1 MTRRSS
7 PLLAIASSLLLLAT
21 ACGGSDDPGGDLRTG
36 TTQRVTTTEAAAADT
51 AAPEEG
57 DPSDDSSVEAGSADD
72 STTSSSETTTSS
84 TEATTSTT
92 EATEDPGAGAPT
104 WPSTSYR
111 LFEVASLEF
120 PIALATRPGSDDL
133 YVSEREGRVRRID
146 RTPATVGRPDF
157 ALVSEPTLDV
167 ADLVTTAGEGG
178 LLGLTFSADGQ
189 YLYASYTDNRGDSV
203 LAEYRMDGDRAD
215 PSSARILSQVEQ
227 PFSNHN
233 GGQVER
239 GPDGLLWWAL
249 GDGGSG
255 GDPLNSGQDTSTLL
269 GSILRIDPANRS
281 GEQAYGLPADNPFAD
296 GEGGRPE
303 IWLYGVRNPWRFAF
317 DPATDDLWIGD
328 VGQNA
333 IEEIT
338 LLSADGGLPGRGA
351 NLGWRLME
359 GDRPFDGGSPPAGH
373 AAPIYTYDHSGG
385 ACSVTGGPVYRGQRL
400 PALDGVYLF
409 GDFCTGRIVGLERLA
424 DGSLLVGDI
433 VTDRGVG
440 SIVSF
445 GQDSAG
451 EVYVLG
457 SSGSVSLLEPAG

>member
-1 MTRRSS
+1 M
-7 PLLAIASSLLLLAT
+7 
-21 ACGGSDDPGGDLRTG
+21 GSRPA
-36 TTQRVTTTEAAAADT
+36 TTTPAPPPRPVRATGDEGAD
-51 AAPEEG
+51 E
-57 DPSDDSSVEAGSADD
+57 
-72 STTSSSETTTSS
+72 TSTSS
-84 TEATTSTT
+84 TATT
-92 EATEDPGAGAPT
+92 EPATDAQPAADPT
-104 WPSTSYR
+104 WPSATYR
-111 LFEVASLEF
+111 LFEVASLDF
-120 PIALATRPGSDDL
+120 PIAMATRPGSDDL
-133 YVSEREGRVRRID
+133 YVNERAGRIRRID
-146 RTPATVGRPDF
+146 RNPASTGRDDY
-157 ALVSEPTLDV
+157 ALVAEPTLDITG
-167 ADLVTTAGEGG
+167 LVSTAGEGG
-178 LLGLTFSADGQ
+178 LLGLTFSGDGSF
-189 YLYASYTDNRGDSV
+189 LYASYTDARGDSV
-203 LAEYRMDGDRAD
+203 LAEYRMNGDQAD
-215 PSSARILSQVEQ
+215 PSSARILLQVEQ

-239 GPDGLLWWAL
+239 GPDGLLWFAL

-255 GDPLNSGQDTSTLL
+255 GDPLNAGQDTSSLL
-269 GSILRIDPANRS
+269 GSILRVDPSNRS

-296 GEGGRPE
+296 GEQGRPE

-338 LLSADGGLPGRGA
+338 LLPAAGGLPGRGA

-385 ACSVTGGPVYRGQRL
+385 ACSVTGGPVYRGDRL

-409 GDFCTGRIVGLERLA
+409 GDFCSGQIVGLERLD
-424 DGSLLVGDI
+424 DGSLLVGDV

-445 GQDSAG
+445 GQDDAG

-457 SSGSVSLLEPAG
+457 SGGSVSLLEPAG